1 MRQDERSVVR
11 IRDKGRGH
19 VWLTIRAGVVV
30 GAMGS
35 DPARFPGLTE
45 KEARHVARYGGGS

>member
-1 MRQDERSVVR
+1 MRQDEQTVVML
-11 IRDKGRGH
+11 RDKGRGH

-35 DPARFPGLTE
+35 DPARFMGLTE
-45 KEARHVARYGGGS
+45 AAARHVARYGGGA